1 MKRILPFVVIGF
13 FLFSLFFPSS
23 EVFATSHLAPTA
35 TPTPAPATEGTW
47 FPDSEVTFV
56 GKAASRSDAFLNW
69 AIANYDWLC
78 VAKDSNQN
86 CDNSNNPVIG
96 FWWLI
101 ARIMYAFLTLFVLAT
116 AFIMIITR
124 GKNITIMKFLPRL
137 FFIALLIA
145 FTYALIVFLYQI
157 VDAITGFF
165 FRVTDQ
171 TSNVRRLINS
181 TDLLFVGF
189 DYSSFIGFRK
199 SGVENDES
207 AFISLLLVRLTAI
220 TYYVMTGLLLIRKI
234 ILWFFVVVSPIFP
247 VLLFYSP
254 LRNTAKIWIGE
265 FFRWLLYAPLF
276 AVFLHGVVEMWR
288 SPAAIPLTFPEL
300 VANPDP
306 RSIDPASTTQ
316 YYPTA
321 INILLG
327 GPGQTIDIT
336 NSVNINDT
344 FALYV
349 VALLMLWV
357 VILLPFLLLKIF
369 LDYLNNMSFA
379 NNTMIQKIKK
389 TNLPFIG
396 KGFPPG
402 PVSPPGSP
410 PGLTQPTG
418 MAMALPFLNKKSV
431 VATKVGLQK
440 EAMVQK
446 QKEEVSQVLKITNLS
461 IPKMRDIAKYETS
474 LLSKSTESRTEINR
488 VNETLTKIANPTTIT
503 TPIERERISTIREKL
518 IEERTKGNPIATQIL
533 SASSISSQISSQS
546 SSQFSTSSHQTVIQP
561 HVSVTVQLGQLLK
574 NIANPNT
581 VILPKDHERVQ
592 EVKTFLD
599 REKEKGNPLAAEVLE
614 TSEKINRRVVH
625 RQIINQLSEELVKE
639 QAQNNIVAVTIMN
652 SGVSLET
659 ILKGLEKPE
668 SVSQEDMRV
677 IIEIQKLLVAESQ
690 KGNKFAIKIVETSKE
705 VSEETLTTEE
715 EKQETEKLEE
725 KLVEEN
731 KKGNEVAKKVLPQQA
746 PSAPAPIQTKLPN
759 QNTVQQVSIE
769 EYEEVRKMWEENYQ
783 NLETPVGLDGQQVE
797 RVEWINSD
805 IEKINSTINLLNS
818 QDETQVKQGM
828 EAVAN
833 ILPFLLIGGF
843 SRSEVITYLK
853 AKLEAAKTVSAS
865 IKRKEEEEESMLG
878 RVKREESAVMKQEEH
893 RELPVEEQDTKRP
906 VTEESE
912 QKE

>member
-1 MKRILPFVVIGF
+1 MKRILPTILITIIFF
-13 FLFSLFFPSS
+13 FLFGLNTT
-23 EVFATSHLAPTA
+23 FAQPAP
-35 TPTPAPATEGTW
+35 TPTPTTTPSTEGTW

-56 GKAASRSDAFLNW
+56 GKAASRSDSFLNW

-78 VAKDSNQN
+78 VTKDANQN
-86 CDNSNNPVIG
+86 CDNTNNPVID
-96 FWWLI
+96 FWKLI
-101 ARIMYAFLTLFVLAT
+101 RNIMYAFLALFVLAT

-124 GKNITIMKFLPRL
+124 GKNITIMKFLPRFAL
-137 FFIALLIA
+137 IFLLI
-145 FTYALIVFLYQI
+145 TLSYAVIVFLYQI
-157 VDAITGFF
+157 IDAITGFF
-165 FRVTDQ
+165 FRVVDQ
-171 TSNVRRLINS
+171 SSNVRRLINS

-199 SGVENDES
+199 AGVENDES

-247 VLLFYSP
+247 ILLFYNP

-288 SPAAIPLTFPEL
+288 SPAAIPLQFPDL
-300 VANPDP
+300 IANPDP
-306 RSIDPASTTQ
+306 RTIDPASTTQ

-369 LDYLNNMSFA
+369 LDYLNNMSLA
-379 NNTMIQKIKK
+379 NNVMVQRIKN
-389 TNLPFIG
+389 TNIPFIG
-396 KGFPPG
+396 KGFPPS
-402 PVSPPGSP
+402 PTPPGSGP

-431 VATKVGLQK
+431 VATKLGVQK
-440 EAMVQK
+440 ESTIQK
-446 QKEEVSQVLKITNLS
+446 QKEEVNQVLKITNLS

-474 LLSKSTESRTEINR
+474 LLSKSTESRTEVNR

-533 SASSISSQISSQS
+533 SASSISSQIN
-546 SSQFSTSSHQTVIQP
+546 SSHLQTVVQP

-574 NIANPNT
+574 NIANPSM
-581 VILPKDHERVQ
+581 VILPKEHERVQ
-592 EVKTFLD
+592 EVKTYLNT
-599 REKEKGNPLAAEVLE
+599 ESQKGNNLASEVLQ

-625 RQIINQLSEELVKE
+625 RQIINELSEELVRE
-639 QAQNNIVAVTIMN
+639 QTKNNIVAVTILK
-652 SGVSLET
+652 SGISLET
-659 ILKGLEKPE
+659 LLKELSKPE
-668 SVSQEDMRV
+668 SVTQEDMQV
-677 IIEIQKLLVAESQ
+677 VAEIQKMLVEEGQ
-690 KGNKFAIKIVETSKE
+690 KGNLLAIKVTETSKE
-705 VSEETLTTEE
+705 VTKETLTPEE
-715 EKQETEKLEE
+715 EKIETEKLET
-725 KLVEEN
+725 KLVEEQ
-731 KKGNEVAKKVLPQQA
+731 KKGNEVAKKVLPQQV
-746 PSAPAPIQTKLPN
+746 SAPVPIQAKLPSE
-759 QNTVQQVSIE
+759 NTVQQVSIE

-797 RVEWINSD
+797 RVDWLNSD
-805 IEKINSTINLLNS
+805 IEKINSTISLLNS
-818 QDETQVKQGM
+818 QDEKQVKQGM

-843 SRSEVITYLK
+843 SRNEVITYLK
-853 AKLEAAKTVSAS
+853 AKLEAAKSVVVSL
-865 IKRKEEEEESMLG
+865 KKKEDEEESMLG
-878 RVKREESAVMKQEEH
+878 RIKKEESASMAQEEH
-893 RELPVEEQDTKRP
+893 RELPELEEPKDTADIQEPKRF
-906 VTEESE
+906 E
-912 QKE
+912 

>member
-1 MKRILPFVVIGF
+1 MKRILPIIVIAFIF
-13 FLFSLFFPSS
+13 FFFGTSIT
-23 EVFATSHLAPTA
+23 FAQPIPTA
-35 TPTPAPATEGTW
+35 TPTPTPAPATEGTW

-78 VAKDSNQN
+78 VAKDANQN
-86 CDNSNNPVIG
+86 CDNTNNPVVG

-101 ARIMYAFLTLFVLAT
+101 ARIMYAFLALFVLVT

-137 FFIALLIA
+137 FFIALLIT
-145 FTYALIVFLYQI
+145 FTYAVIVFLYQI
-157 VDAITGFF
+157 IDAITGFF

-171 TSNVRRLINS
+171 SDPTVRRLINS

-199 SGVENDES
+199 AGVENDES

-369 LDYLNNMSFA
+369 LDYLNNMSLA
-379 NNTMIQKIKK
+379 NNVMVQKIKN

-402 PVSPPGSP
+402 PTPPGSP

-431 VATKVGLQK
+431 VAARVGAQK
-440 EAMVQK
+440 ETVVQK
-446 QKEEVSQVLKITNLS
+446 QKEEVNQVLKITNLS

-474 LLSKSTESRTEINR
+474 MLSKSTESRTEINK
-488 VNETLTKIANPTTIT
+488 VNDTLTKIANPTTIN

-533 SASSISSQISSQS
+533 SASTISSQMNNQS
-546 SSQFSTSSHQTVIQP
+546 SSVYSTSSRQTVIQP

-581 VILPKDHERVQ
+581 VILPKDHQRVQ

-599 REKEKGNPLAAEVLE
+599 REKEKGNPLATQVLE
-614 TSEKINRRVVH
+614 TSERINRRVVQ
-625 RQIINQLSEELVKE
+625 RQVINELSEEVVRE
-639 QAQNNIVAVTIMN
+639 QAKNNIIAVTVLS
-652 SGVSLET
+652 SGVKLET
-659 ILKGLEKPE
+659 ILKGLEKPQSISQE
-668 SVSQEDMRV
+668 EQGVVSQ
-677 IIEIQKLLVAESQ
+677 IQKLLVTESE
-690 KGNKFAIKIVETSKE
+690 KGNILATKIIETSKE
-705 VSEETLTTEE
+705 VSKETLTTEE

-746 PSAPAPIQTKLPN
+746 PAAPPPIQAKLPN

-797 RVEWINSD
+797 RAEWINSD

-853 AKLEAAKTVSAS
+853 AKLEAAKTVSS
-865 IKRKEEEEESMLG
+865 SLKKKEDEEESMLG
-878 RVKREESAVMKQEEH
+878 RVKKEESAVMKQEEQ
-893 RELPVEEQDTKRP
+893 RELPNDEPGEEKQAPEKP
-906 VTEESE
+906 FGAE
-912 QKE
+912 